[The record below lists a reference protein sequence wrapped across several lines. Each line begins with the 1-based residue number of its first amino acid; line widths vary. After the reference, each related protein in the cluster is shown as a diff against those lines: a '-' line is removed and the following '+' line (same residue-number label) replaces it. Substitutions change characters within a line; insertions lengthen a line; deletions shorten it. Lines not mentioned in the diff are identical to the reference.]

1 MHVESLIML
10 SSSTFCQKYKLSIAG
25 QIRCHQHKACV
36 NCQVAPS
43 YFDAPGVLS
52 AHSDVGSPEYVQG
65 HHTRVAFAAVDVSGY
80 QVIVLDIT
88 LCHAHHVPLHQST
101 RLHAMDIYVYA

>member
-1 MHVESLIML
+1 M
-10 SSSTFCQKYKLSIAG
+10 
-25 QIRCHQHKACV
+25 
-36 NCQVAPS
+36 APS

-65 HHTRVAFAAVDVSGY
+65 HHTRVAFAAVVVSGY

-101 RLHAMDIYVYA
+101 RLHAMDIYVYAWTYSSAVRQVI